1 MSRDYQKDINFLKNR
16 KKDEVTEIAI
26 DAVDWEE
33 KSKELE
39 LQVMQLKDIV
49 EDVIEFEWRGVKG
62 GDLTNENQ

>member
-49 EDVIEFEWRGVKG
+49 EDVIEFEWRDVKG